1 MEGRRAQLMSKVQEI
16 CFEQLQ
22 ETLYYEQLENGLDV
36 YVLAKPGFQKT
47 YATFTTKYG
56 SIDNHFIPPNGSAMK
71 VPDGIAHFLEH
82 KMFEEEDGDIFHEF
96 SKYGASANAFTS
108 FDRTAYLF
116 SSTAHVEKNL
126 TTLIDFV
133 QRPYFTDE
141 NVEKEKG
148 IIEQEIRMYQDE
160 PDWRV
165 FFGFLG
171 ALFHHHPVKIDIA
184 GTVDS
189 IYQINKDLLY
199 TCYETFY
206 HPSNMLLFVVGAVE
220 PEAILDLVRQNQ
232 AAKAYEPKEEIKRI
246 FEKEPE
252 TVVTSFKE
260 IRLSV
265 EIPKCLVGFKE
276 NKLGLQ
282 GDAMLKQEL
291 ATSLL
296 LDMVIGPSSNFY
308 QEIMDAGLIDDSFG
322 VDYNLEKDYGF
333 SVMGGNTR
341 DPERLINL
349 IKEHFAGLLKHG
361 LNQTDFERSRKKR
374 IGSFLRSLNSPEFIA
389 NQFTRYQFNQMNLFD
404 VIPMLEQLT
413 FEDIE
418 KRAKEHINLDRF
430 AVCLVR

>member
-1 MEGRRAQLMSKVQEI
+1 MSKIREI
-16 CFEQLQ
+16 YFEQLQ

-36 YVLAKPGFQKT
+36 YVLPKPGFQKT

-56 SIDNHFIPPNGSAMK
+56 SIDNHFITPNGAAVK

-82 KMFEEEDGDIFHEF
+82 KMFEEEDGDIFHQF
-96 SKYGASANAFTS
+96 SKQGASANAYTT

-116 SSTAHVEKNL
+116 SSTDHVEENL

-133 QRPYFTDE
+133 QRPYFTDQ

-148 IIEQEIRMYQDE
+148 IIEQEIRMYQDD

-165 FFGFLG
+165 FFGFLE
-171 ALFHHHPVKIDIA
+171 ALYHQHPVKIDIA
-184 GTVDS
+184 GTVES
-189 IYQINKDLLY
+189 IYKINKELLY

-232 AAKAYEPKEEIKRI
+232 QAKSFEPKGEIKRI

-252 TVVTSFKE
+252 TVVTSFQE
-260 IRLSV
+260 IRLGV

-276 NKLGLQ
+276 HKLGLE
-282 GDAMLKQEL
+282 GEAMLKQEL
-291 ATSLL
+291 ATVLL
-296 LDMVIGPSSNFY
+296 LDMAVGPSSNFY
-308 QEIMDAGLIDDSFG
+308 QELMDAGLIDDSFG

-341 DPERLINL
+341 EPEKLAELIR
-349 IKEHFAGLLKHG
+349 EHLANIAQH
-361 LNQTDFERSRKKR
+361 LNQDDFERSRKKR
-374 IGSFLRSLNSPEFIA
+374 IGSFLRSFNSPEFIA
-389 NQFTRYQFNQMNLFD
+389 NQFTRYQFNRMNLFD
-404 VIPMLEQLT
+404 VIPMLEQIT
-413 FEDIE
+413 FHELVE
-418 KRAKEHINLDRF
+418 RAKEHFNLDRF